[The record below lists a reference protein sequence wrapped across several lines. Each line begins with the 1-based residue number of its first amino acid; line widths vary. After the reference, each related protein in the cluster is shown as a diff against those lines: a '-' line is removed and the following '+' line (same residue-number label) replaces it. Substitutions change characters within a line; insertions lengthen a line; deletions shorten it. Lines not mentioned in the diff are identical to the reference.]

1 MTYRQ
6 VAWQGGLAL
15 VALVFAY
22 LTWQRSPELA
32 SDEVFVVD
40 IGKNALVSARFDDQE
55 KSTWVELGHSS
66 DETGPFVLVHLS
78 PQEPPA
84 AGKKPPTA
92 DTKAADTKKTPERL
106 LRGNEAAEK
115 LFASFAPL
123 RASRGL
129 GILPADKLKDLGLAS
144 TQKRITLVLHS
155 GKRSFTIAPAPAG
168 GSDPYL
174 RDEASGQV
182 YVVARSFLS
191 DFQTATSLL
200 VERHLHAFRLEEADR
215 IAFAQGTTRSNFL
228 VSHGEDGLRLSPL
241 ATPNKTDTS
250 LKTWHDRVFSV
261 WPVEVLGK
269 DEIPMEGAPQIEL
282 RVEYTLRGH
291 RLGFLEI
298 GKVAAVASAAEGAK
312 DTVFARSE
320 RTLGWFK
327 LASDAQTILKDGQEL
342 LR

>member
-1 MTYRQ
+1 
-6 VAWQGGLAL
+6 V
-15 VALVFAY
+15 
-22 LTWQRSPELA
+22 
-32 SDEVFVVD
+32 
-40 IGKNALVSARFDDQE
+40 
-55 KSTWVELGHSS
+55 
-66 DETGPFVLVHLS
+66 
-78 PQEPPA
+78 
-84 AGKKPPTA
+84 
-92 DTKAADTKKTPERL
+92 
-106 LRGNEAAEK
+106 RGNEAAEK

-144 TQKRITLVLHS
+144 TQKRITLVLHN
-155 GKRSFTIAPAPAG
+155 GNRSFTIAPAPAG

-200 VERHLHAFRLEEADR
+200 VERHLHAFRLEEADH

-228 VSHGEDGLRLSPL
+228 VSHGEDGLRLSPV
-241 ATPNKTDTS
+241 AAPNKPDAS

-291 RLGFLEI
+291 RLGFVEI
-298 GKVAAVASAAEGAK
+298 GKVAAVTSAAEGAK